1 MWKSLLL
8 EKVVAKSRTMW
19 KSLLLEKNGG
29 KMKCKLC
36 GHKFSS
42 GAHQRADPE
51 DQWPWCGALNFEESK
66 LNPAAAVFK
75 KVEQQ
80 S

>member
-1 MWKSLLL
+1 MPPNKGKEWNYVEELTPG
-8 EKVVAKSRTMW
+8 A
-19 KSLLLEKNGG
+19 NGG
-29 KMKCKLC
+29 KMECKLC